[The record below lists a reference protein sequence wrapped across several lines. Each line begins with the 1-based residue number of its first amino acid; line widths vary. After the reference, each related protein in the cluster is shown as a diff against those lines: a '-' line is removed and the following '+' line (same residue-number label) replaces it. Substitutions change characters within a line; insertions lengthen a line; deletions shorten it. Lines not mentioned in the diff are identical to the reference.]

1 MRTYSIVL
9 DPDPEDS
16 GYNVTVPALP
26 GCIAEGDSIE
36 DCIVNAREAIEYHI
50 EELVAEGR
58 EIPDEVAAPMV
69 LQVTVDA

>member
-9 DPDPEDS
+9 DPDPEET

-36 DCIVNAREAIEYHI
+36 DCVANAREAIEYHI
-50 EELVAEGR
+50 EELVAQGR
-58 EIPDEVAAPMV
+58 EVPEELAAPLI
-69 LQVTVDA
+69 LQVMVDT